1 MHHKKQKLN
10 PTLSEESNKMSQKT
24 PSQDSHSKP
33 KISPLG
39 SCYNYKKLEK
49 EGLVDNT
56 EEMMQAIID
65 AEDIDYNDMAG
76 G

>member
-1 MHHKKQKLN
+1 MS
-10 PTLSEESNKMSQKT
+10 SEESSKMSQKT
-24 PSQDSHSKP
+24 PLQDSHSKP

-39 SCYNYKKLEK
+39 SCYNYKRLEK
-49 EGLVDNT
+49 EGLVDYENPRP
-56 EEMMQAIID
+56 EEDIAEMMQAIVD

>member
-1 MHHKKQKLN
+1 M
-10 PTLSEESNKMSQKT
+10 LSEESNKMSQKT

-39 SCYNYKKLEK
+39 SCYNYKKLET
-49 EGLVDNT
+49 EGLVNNT

-65 AEDIDYNDMAG
+65 AENINYDDMAG